1 MKTDIKYSPK
11 PIIGLTV
18 NRHRGDFT
26 IADIFTAN
34 GQTVSMLTIM
44 KRIRELRKAGELKKV
59 GMTTAQ
65 DVRSEGIYSF
75 STPP

>member
-1 MKTDIKYSPK
+1 
-11 PIIGLTV
+11 
-18 NRHRGDFT
+18 
-26 IADIFTAN
+26 
-34 GQTVSMLTIM
+34 MLTIM